1 MHADNVLFSANNVLF
16 YPTYSPIMHY
26 CVIEYVFIYWQ
37 GGEPLLYALKMQKI
51 GQNILSLTLKVSL
64 QKFTN
69 GVV

>member
-1 MHADNVLFSANNVLF
+1 
-16 YPTYSPIMHY
+16 MHY